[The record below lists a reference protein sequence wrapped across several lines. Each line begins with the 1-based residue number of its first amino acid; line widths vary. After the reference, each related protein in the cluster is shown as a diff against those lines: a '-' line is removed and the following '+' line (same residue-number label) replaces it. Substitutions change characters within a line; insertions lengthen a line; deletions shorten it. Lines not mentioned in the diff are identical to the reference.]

1 MADLVIQAL
10 QLATAVVTLAAAVIA
25 VRKLR
30 KESRPRG
37 ATRRR
42 RGGKRR

>member
-10 QLATAVVTLAAAVIA
+10 QLATAVVNLAAAVIA
-25 VRKLR
+25 VRTLR

-37 ATRRR
+37 TTRRR

>member
-10 QLATAVVTLAAAVIA
+10 QLATAVVNLAATVIA

-30 KESRPRG
+30 KESRPRA